1 MPSKKNRSVY
11 YTAGG
16 IGIFILCC
24 LFPLMGFAGYQWLA
38 PAGLSPTATLPPPFI
53 IVEITATPPAS
64 EVKATPQCGGPEV
77 MYILLAGNDTR
88 GNSYTTGL
96 ADAIR
101 ILRIDF
107 VNPGVMMMSFQR
119 DLYVEIPGIS
129 DHHGITH
136 GKLNQAYLY
145 GTDTFNYYDGPD
157 EGLGLLALTLE
168 HNFGVQVDHSAA
180 VNLQTFIKIIDAIG
194 GLDID
199 LPYPVDGRTSSNN
212 PDLYFPAGQQH
223 LNGYRT
229 MLLARLRPEGDLVR
243 NHTQDL
249 ILQALAFKLL
259 DPATFLQL
267 PAIIDAFKG
276 SVQTDLT
283 QTEIAQLLC
292 LAPMIDPQKIQ
303 THSFPDELFKLKR
316 VNDPI
321 IGNTSILD
329 TDFEIL
335 RAYVQE
341 FNNGNWPESIPQP

>member
-1 MPSKKNRSVY
+1 MSLRNRRSLY
-11 YTAGG
+11 YAAGG
-16 IGIFILCC
+16 IGVLFLCC
-24 LFPLMGFAGYQWLA
+24 AIPAMGFAGYQVL
-38 PAGLSPTATLPPPFI
+38 GSVTQEPTATLPPSFI
-53 IVEITATPPAS
+53 IIEITATPPAV
-64 EVKATPQCGGPEV
+64 EAAPQCGGPEV

-107 VNPGVMMMSFQR
+107 VNPGVMLMSFQR
-119 DLYVEIPGIS
+119 DLYVEIPGIA

-145 GTDTFNYYDGPD
+145 GTDTFKYYDGPGQ
-157 EGLGLLALTLE
+157 GLGLLALTLE

-180 VNLQTFIKIIDAIG
+180 VNLQTFVKVIDALG

-199 LPYPVDGRTSSNN
+199 LPYPVDGRASSNN
-212 PDLYFPAGQQH
+212 PDLYFPAGEQH

-243 NHTQDL
+243 NRTQDL
-249 ILQALAFKLL
+249 ILKALAMKLL
-259 DPATFLQL
+259 DPATLLQL
-267 PAIIDAFKG
+267 PAVIDAFKN

-283 QTEIAQLLC
+283 QTEITQLLC
-292 LAPMIDPQKIQ
+292 LATLIDPQTIQ

-321 IGNTSILD
+321 LGNTSILD
-329 TDFEIL
+329 ADFEIL
-335 RAYVQE
+335 KAYVQE
-341 FNNGNWPESIPQP
+341 FKNGTWPESIPQP